1 MSKVKPALVQGTR
14 DLSPEMMYKRNYV
27 ISTIKEVFEKYAFQP
42 LETPAMERL
51 DTLTGKYGDEG
62 DRLIFRI
69 LNSGDFKKDVPAD
82 VWQTAESSIL
92 AGLICEKALRY
103 DLTVPFARF
112 VAMNRHAIAL
122 PFKRYQIQPVWR
134 ADRPQKGRF
143 REFYQCDADVVGST
157 SLWQEVELALIYAEV
172 FEKLKLPVRIRLN
185 SRKLLNAIAQ
195 IAGAGEKFGIFI
207 TILDKLDKVGRQ
219 SVVDEWLKAG
229 FDPSGI
235 GALSSWI
242 FDEKIDL
249 QKVENHLGSNNEGL
263 EEVRF
268 VLEKVKSLKPD
279 APVQFD
285 PTLARGLDYYTGC
298 IFEVVAEGVAVGSIG
313 GGGRYD
319 NLTGIFGVDGVPG
332 VGISFGLDRILL
344 ALEERGL
351 TGFTQVSKARVMVTG
366 LSEEDMPFAAEVA
379 YAFRK
384 AEIATEL
391 YPVAAKLK
399 KSLEY
404 ANKTAIPFVAIVGE
418 DERNHRSFTLK
429 NLQTGDQKAFALI
442 DDREWM
448 KALSVSQNKS

>member
-1 MSKVKPALVQGTR
+1 MKPALVQGTR
-14 DLSPEMMYKRNYV
+14 DLSPDMMYKRSYV
-27 ISTIKEVFEKYAFQP
+27 ISVIKEVFEKYAFQP

-69 LNSGDFKKDVPAD
+69 LNSGDFKKEVPAD
-82 VWQTAESSIL
+82 VWQTAESNTL

-134 ADRPQKGRF
+134 ADRPQKGRY

-185 SRKLLNAIAQ
+185 SRKLLNSVALK
-195 IAGAGEKFGIFI
+195 AGAGEKFGIFI
-207 TILDKLDKVGRQ
+207 TILDKLDKIGRQ

-229 FDPSGI
+229 FDASGI
-235 GALSSWI
+235 GSLSSWI
-242 FDEKIDL
+242 FDEKVDL
-249 QKVENHLGSNNEGL
+249 LKVEKHLGAENEGL

-268 VLEKVKSLKPD
+268 VLEKVKSLNPD
-279 APVQFD
+279 APLLFD

-319 NLTGIFGVDGVPG
+319 NLTGIFGVEGIPG

-351 TGFTQVSKARVMVTG
+351 TGFAQVSKACVMVTG

-384 AEIATEL
+384 AEISTEL
-391 YPVAAKLK
+391 YPIATKLK

-404 ANKTAIPFVAIVGE
+404 ANKTAIPFVAIIGE
-418 DERNHRSFTLK
+418 DERSKRSFTLK
-429 NLQTGDQKAFALI
+429 NLKTGEQSSFALT
-442 DDREWM
+442 DNQGWM
-448 KALSVSQNKS
+448 KAFSVG